1 MIIVVSTF
9 RENGNFIST
18 LVPGVSPGEED
29 ELAVAVNGVVEHN
42 LLLVRVD
49 EVAHVHILWL

>member
-1 MIIVVSTF
+1 MIVVSNF
-9 RENGNFIST
+9 RKNGNFIST

-49 EVAHVHILWL
+49 EVTYVHVLWL